1 MQVELDKIKQ
11 TIASM
16 LFIAAT
22 SIINDN
28 ENFKK

>member
-1 MQVELDKIKQ
+1 MQMELDEVKQ
-11 TIASM
+11 TTASM